1 MFNKKTINLK
11 SMKTLQFIEL
21 ILTSFLFAFIV
32 ANLVEIW
39 NPDLWLVSVIVSFG
53 IWFLAGI
60 RYFTLKNEM
69 LQSKPETTLN

>member
-1 MFNKKTINLK
+1 
-11 SMKTLQFIEL
+11 MKILQFIEL

-39 NPDLWLVSVIVSFG
+39 NPDLWLVSGIFSFS

-69 LQSKPETTLN
+69 LKHKPQQIPG